1 MVNFMSCAFY
11 HHKQI
16 HLCAHTMLMDPL
28 LCARNCALHLGH
40 GSKGGQCACYP
51 PAVPGREKRQPTVL
65 DPGQPWMWVVG
76 VQRRRNGLLLWV
88 GRTREMCYKRQSRR
102 ELLKEEED
110 VPGES

>member
-1 MVNFMSCAFY
+1 MSCVFY

-16 HLCAHTMLMDPL
+16 HLRAHKMLTGSL

-40 GSKGGQCACYP
+40 GSKRDQCARSS

-88 GRTREMCYKRQSRR
+88 GRTRGM
-102 ELLKEEED
+102 
-110 VPGES
+110 